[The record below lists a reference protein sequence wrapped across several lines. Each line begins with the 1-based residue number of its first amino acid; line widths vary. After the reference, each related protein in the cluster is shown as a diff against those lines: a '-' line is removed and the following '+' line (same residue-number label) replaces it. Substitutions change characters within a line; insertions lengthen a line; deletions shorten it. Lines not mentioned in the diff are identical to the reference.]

1 MIQID
6 AAIAAI
12 FVTVLIA
19 LLGMAVG
26 WGTLRERVNNNRMQI
41 ERLCEQN
48 RQDHLLIFSKLDS
61 IKKDLNGHFKE

>member
-6 AAIAAI
+6 AAIVAI

-26 WGTLRERVNNNRMQI
+26 WGTLRERVSNNRKEI
-41 ERLCEQN
+41 EKFSKQN
-48 RQDHLLIFSKLDS
+48 REDHKAIFEMLNS
-61 IKKDLNGHFKE
+61 IQRKVNGHYK